1 MVLAAL
7 KRTWSAVCAGIDAAR
22 DSWNSAEKTIRDST
36 DSTTEPIVDKQHCP
50 NNKRRKI
57 DKVSSSSSPPQIH
70 LNVGESTAVID
81 NDTNSDNSGSNTANS
96 LLTVAADQEQNNF
109 GKVSPLLSLP
119 PSSNNDTSKEDNESD
134 AETDTTSEETLDFG
148 DSSNDVD
155 NWPQDNSSTVTVNV
169 NAVEKELASF
179 IMSDHVNKL
188 TKKSPLR
195 EGEYDI
201 VIKKINN
208 KLGIRIFQHRESI
221 FTRLERVD
229 QEHLILGNP
238 TVESDPESF
247 FITAIQGM
255 NVVYVNHGSKLEM
268 IKGIDSQQI
277 AIRLQYRLNF
287 HVRFQHSLLNT
298 KQRNKKYTAGGIS
311 TLFRCE
317 YDSPRDS
324 RVITLDGNAISALMA
339 GASFSDVAITEE
351 ATNPI
356 ALGSNDCSTV
366 ASIKDIPVALLTLSH
381 LKLLLANEGL
391 SKATLKE
398 MKNCSSAIQ
407 YIVDNA
413 SGKMITTEDSITHIE
428 KVPRFLAI
436 LGTSLLSG
444 CYSNS
449 IDISMK
455 GVISVDTESFG
466 VVLKQ
471 VCGSTYDITQFTKV
485 SMICSVSPYATLN
498 IL

>member
-1 MVLAAL
+1 MIPAAV
-7 KRTWSAVCAGIDAAR
+7 KRTWSAVCAAYDAACE
-22 DSWNSAEKTIRDST
+22 SWNSADEKTIDAST

-81 NDTNSDNSGSNTANS
+81 NDTNSDSNTVNNLS
-96 LLTVAADQEQNNF
+96 TVAVDQEQNNF
-109 GKVSPLLSLP
+109 GKVSPLLLP
-119 PSSNNDTSKEDNESD
+119 PSSNGTSKEDNESCAD
-134 AETDTTSEETLDFG
+134 TDTTSEETLDFG
-148 DSSNDVD
+148 DSNNDVD
-155 NWPQDNSSTVTVNV
+155 NWPQDNSDGGHTAT
-169 NAVEKELASF
+169 EKELASF
-179 IMSDHVNKL
+179 IMLDHINKL
-188 TKKSPLR
+188 SKKSPLR

-201 VIKKINN
+201 VIKKMNN

-268 IKGIDSQQI
+268 IKGIESQQI

-287 HVRFQHSLLNT
+287 HVRFQHSFLSN
-298 KQRNKKYTAGGIS
+298 KQRNKKYTANGIS

-317 YDSPRDS
+317 YDSSRNS
-324 RVITLDGNAISALMA
+324 RVIPLDINGISTLLEGV
-339 GASFSDVAITEE
+339 SFSDVAITKEP
-351 ATNPI
+351 TNPMS
-356 ALGSNDCSTV
+356 LSSNDCSVV

-381 LKLLLANEGL
+381 LKLLLTKEGL
-391 SKATLKE
+391 SKPTLKK

-413 SGKMITTEDSITHIE
+413 SNKMITTEDSITHIE
-428 KVPRFLAI
+428 KVPGFLAI

-455 GVISVDTESFG
+455 GVISVDTDSIG
-466 VVLKQ
+466 AVLKQ
-471 VCGSTYDITQFTKV
+471 VFSTTYDITQFTKV
-485 SMICSVSPYATLN
+485 SMICSVSYATLN